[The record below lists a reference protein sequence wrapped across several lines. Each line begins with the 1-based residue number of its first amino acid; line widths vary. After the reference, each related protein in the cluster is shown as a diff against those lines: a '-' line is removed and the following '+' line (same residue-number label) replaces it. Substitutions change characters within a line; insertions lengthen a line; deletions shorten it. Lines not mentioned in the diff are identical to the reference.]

1 MAIATFPY
9 VSLPLPANE
18 AHPQGS
24 IAHRPLAFATIKA
37 SSGASTRCIVMP
49 DSGADACLFPLSLAK
64 LLKLDIFSLPK
75 GLTGGLGSGA
85 NTTYWDTIM
94 IDLGHGIVFS
104 AYTGFTQGMDP
115 MGLGLLGQDGFFER
129 YRVEFLLSKSL
140 SAISD
145 SVAPL
150 SRAAVVRVSRPAQ
163 AASGG

>member
-1 MAIATFPY
+1 MAVAKFPY

-18 AHPQGS
+18 AYPQGL

-85 NTTYWDTIM
+85 NITYWDSIM
-94 IDLGHGIVFS
+94 VDLGQGIVFS

-115 MGLGLLGQDGFFER
+115 MGLGLLGQNGFFER
-129 YRVEFLLSKSL
+129 YRVEFLLSRKVFTIES
-140 SAISD
+140 I
-145 SVAPL
+145 
-150 SRAAVVRVSRPAQ
+150 
-163 AASGG
+163 